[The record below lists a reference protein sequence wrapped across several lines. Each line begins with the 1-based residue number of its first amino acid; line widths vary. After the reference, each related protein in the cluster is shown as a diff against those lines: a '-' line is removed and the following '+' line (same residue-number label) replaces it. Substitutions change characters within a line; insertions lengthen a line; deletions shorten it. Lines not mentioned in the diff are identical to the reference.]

1 MRALLVVALIGL
13 GAWMP
18 RSGKHV
24 VVQKDRKFNVTDLT
38 VSVGDT
44 VVFQNDD
51 GVVHNVFAT
60 APGIAFDLKTQ
71 MPGSSSAVPFANT
84 GVGEVRC
91 AIHPTMKLTL
101 HVQP

>member
-1 MRALLVVALIGL
+1 MRALLMVALVGL
-13 GAWMP
+13 ATWTP
-18 RSGKHV
+18 RPGKHV
-24 VVQKDRKFNVTDLT
+24 VVQKDRKFNVTALT

-44 VVFQNDD
+44 VVFQNND

-71 MPGSSSAVPFANT
+71 MPGSQSAVPFEKLGA
-84 GVGEVRC
+84 GEVRC
-91 AIHPTMKLTL
+91 AIHPSMKLTL